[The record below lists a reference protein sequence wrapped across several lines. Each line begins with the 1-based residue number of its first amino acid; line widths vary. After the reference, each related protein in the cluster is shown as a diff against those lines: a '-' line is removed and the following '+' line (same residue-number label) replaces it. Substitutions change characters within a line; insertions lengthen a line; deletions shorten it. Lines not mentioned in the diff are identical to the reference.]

1 MPGKT
6 SRKEERQELL
16 NLKDLREIVDLLS
29 ERGISEFEMEK
40 NGFRIRIKRGTVL
53 ESSAEQGTP
62 THLEQ
67 ATAHPIAAPPTAM
80 EAPVPGRAE
89 VALHP
94 PENLHIIR
102 SPIVGTFYASSS
114 PDAPPYVKV
123 GDKIQKGQVLCIIEA
138 MKLMNEIEAE
148 VAGEVTEIY
157 VQNGQ
162 PVEYGQ
168 PLFGIIPSGS

>member
-6 SRKEERQELL
+6 PRKEERQELL
-16 NLKDLREIVDLLS
+16 NLEALREIVDLLS

-53 ESSAEQGTP
+53 ESSIEPGTSVHAER
-62 THLEQ
+62 L
-67 ATAHPIAAPPTAM
+67 ATHPIVAPVTPL
-80 EAPVPGRAE
+80 EAPAPAKAE
-89 VALHP
+89 VADRAP
-94 PENLHIIR
+94 DNLHVIR
-102 SPIVGTFYASSS
+102 SPIVGTFYGS
-114 PDAPPYVKV
+114 PSPEAPPYVKV

-148 VAGEVTEIY
+148 ISGEIAEIY
-157 VQNGQ
+157 VQSGQ

-168 PLFGIIPSGS
+168 SLFGIIPSGS